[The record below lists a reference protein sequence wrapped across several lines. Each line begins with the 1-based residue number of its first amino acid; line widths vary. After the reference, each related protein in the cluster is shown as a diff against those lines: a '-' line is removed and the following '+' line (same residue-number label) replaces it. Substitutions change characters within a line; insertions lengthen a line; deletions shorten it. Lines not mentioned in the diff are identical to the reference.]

1 MAKTTKQL
9 QQEIVN
15 DQTLDKLGNDRS
27 DYAGLN
33 ELPSTKQIIIL
44 SAANFIEKVKE
55 NLQKQGKVS
64 SGNLEDGITQGDLIE
79 DKSGMEIDLGY
90 LNSDSASK
98 YYDYVNKGVTGYGSG
113 KPSSPY
119 GFKSLKVSKDMVKSI
134 LQWYRKRGNAARRED
149 QVKKL
154 SSTQRKNKR
163 LKKQVDAAK
172 DLKSLAYATAVSI
185 KKKGIRKSAFF
196 DDAVSF
202 SFGKGF
208 IDAVSR
214 TVGQDIKVYLRQIN
228 KQINETNNR
237 K

>member
-9 QQEIVN
+9 QDELVN
-15 DQTLDKLGNDRS
+15 DSMLDKLGNERT

-55 NLQKQGKVS
+55 NLQKQGKIS

-79 DKSGMEIDLGY
+79 DRNGMEIDLGY
-90 LNSDSASK
+90 LESDPASK
-98 YYDYVNKGVTGYGSG
+98 YYDYVNKGVTGYASG
-113 KPSSPY
+113 KPNSPY
-119 GFKSLKVSKDMVKSI
+119 GYKSLKVSKSMVKS
-134 LQWYRKRGNAARRED
+134 LMLWYRKRGNAARRED

-154 SSTQRKNKR
+154 SATQRKNKR

-196 DDAVSF
+196 DNAVAF

>member
-1 MAKTTKQL
+1 MAKSAKQL
-9 QQEIVN
+9 QDELVN
-15 DQTLDKLGNDRS
+15 DTYLDKLGNDRTN
-27 DYAGLN
+27 YAELN

-55 NLQKQGKVS
+55 NLQKQGKI
-64 SGNLEDGITQGDLIE
+64 SGGKLEDGITSGELIE
-79 DKSGMEIDLGY
+79 DQNGYEIDLGY
-90 LNSDSASK
+90 RDDDSASK
-98 YYDYVNKGVTGYGSG
+98 YYDFVNKGVQGYTSG
-113 KPSSPY
+113 NPKSEYS
-119 GFKSLKVSKDMVKSI
+119 FKNLKVSAKFAKSI
-134 LQWYRKRGNAARRED
+134 LLWYRKRGNAARRED
-149 QVKKL
+149 QKKKL

-185 KKKGIRKSAFF
+185 KKKGIRKSGFF
-196 DDAVSF
+196 DSAVSF

-208 IDAVSR
+208 VDAVSK
-214 TVGQDIKVYLRQIN
+214 TVGQDIKVFLRQAN

>member
-1 MAKTTKQL
+1 MAKTPKQL
-9 QQEIVN
+9 QDELVN
-15 DQTLDKLGNDRS
+15 QGVLDKLGNDRT

-33 ELPSTKQIIIL
+33 ELPTTKQIIIL
-44 SAANFIEKVKE
+44 SAASFIEKVKE
-55 NLQKQGKVS
+55 NLQKQGKVVT
-64 SGNLEDGITQGDLIE
+64 GKLEDGITQGDLIE
-79 DKSGMEIDLGY
+79 DKGGIEIDLGY
-90 LNSDSASK
+90 LESDYASK
-98 YYDYVNKGVTGYGSG
+98 YYDYVNKGVSGYASG
-113 KPSSPY
+113 KPNSPY
-119 GFKSLKVSKDMVKSI
+119 GFKSLKVSKDMVKSL

-208 IDAVSR
+208 VDAVSR

-228 KQINETNNR
+228 KQINENNNR
-237 K
+237 R